1 MPVLEATKILQ
12 TYWPDLFAGDQ
23 LKPLQVGILNDLKAD
38 ARERNL
44 PISGK
49 IIKRCL
55 SSLTYTL
62 DYRLSIESGQARYG
76 KDGQVCGSIDEAD
89 ELDSKQRI
97 LRMMKQQR
105 TNNPFVVHL
114 S

>member
-1 MPVLEATKILQ
+1 
-12 TYWPDLFAGDQ
+12 GDQ

-62 DYRLSIESGQARYG
+62 DYRLSIESGQARYD
-76 KDGQVCGSIDEAD
+76 KDGQVCGYITEAD

-97 LRMMKQQR
+97 LRIMNTQK
-105 TNNPFVVHL
+105 TINPFVTYF
-114 S
+114 